1 MKQKNLETIL
11 YSTVGVAAMF
21 VVMVAFYVVI
31 HSLKLRL
38 DVTAEKTHTLSAG
51 SKRILGKLD
60 SRVTVRFY
68 CTQADNAM
76 PPALRTYAQHIEDM
90 LAEYKEAAHGH
101 IVIQKLDPKP
111 DSDAEDSAR
120 LNGVLGQPM
129 GPFGSDKIYLGV
141 VVSLL
146 DQKFA
151 LPWLPPEREQLLE
164 YDLSRAISRVVNRT
178 PPVVGIMTG
187 LPVFGQP
194 FKSMMNRGDHVEEA
208 WAFVTEL
215 KKDFTLRDVP
225 MTSTNID
232 DQIKVLMVVHPRNI
246 TDATQYAI
254 DQFVLRGG
262 KLVAFLDPYAY
273 FDLVH
278 DQKTQKFQV
287 VGETY
292 GQSTMD
298 KLLNA
303 WGLTMDIDKVAADT
317 SFASRNNQNGS
328 IMPTLL
334 MVTRAGIDEKDVV
347 TSQIDNLLFPF
358 AGAFTGKP
366 AAGLKETVLV
376 KCSPN
381 SQLVEGMIATSA
393 PEQILRDFKPAN
405 EEFALAVHLSGK
417 FKTAFPNGRP
427 KDDEGKE
434 TVKDPGQLKES
445 NGSGDVVL
453 VSDSDILNDKICV
466 RIENVMGRNI
476 PRPLNGNLNFVQ
488 SLVEQ
493 FSGDDDLISSRS
505 RASMN
510 RPFTRLKDMQAKAGK
525 QWEQKIQVLETQQR
539 ETERKIKELQM
550 HNKDVGGGQDLIL
563 SPEQQKELDN
573 YQKTRIAATK
583 DLKQVRRNLDQDTNA
598 LEFWTKVVNISAM
611 PVLVAVSGLG
621 LSVIKLKRRAAK

>member
-11 YSTVGVAAMF
+11 YSTAGVAAMF
-21 VVMVAFYVVI
+21 VVMVAFYIVI
-31 HSLKLRL
+31 HSLKLRF
-38 DVTAEKTHTLSAG
+38 DVTAEKAHTLSPG
-51 SKRILGKLD
+51 TKRILSKLD
-60 SRVTVRFY
+60 SRITVRFY
-68 CTQADNAM
+68 CTQGDNAM
-76 PPALRTYAQHIEDM
+76 PPVLRTYAQHIEDM

-101 IVIQKLDPKP
+101 LVIQKLDPQP
-111 DSDAEDSAR
+111 DSDVEDSAR
-120 LNGVLGQPM
+120 LNGVLGQAT
-129 GPFGSDKIYLGV
+129 GPFGRDKIYLGV

-178 PPVVGIMTG
+178 PPVVGIMSG

-194 FKSMMNRGDHVEEA
+194 FKSMMNRGDRVEEA

-215 KKDFTLRDVP
+215 KKDFTLKDVP
-225 MTSTNID
+225 MTSTRID

-246 TDATQYAI
+246 TAATQYAI

-278 DQKTQKFQV
+278 DQKTQNFQV
-287 VGETY
+287 AGETY
-292 GQSTMD
+292 GQSTFD
-298 KLLNA
+298 KLLPA
-303 WGLTMDIDKVAADT
+303 WGLTMDIDKVAADM

-328 IMPTLL
+328 VMPTLL

-358 AGAFTGKP
+358 PGAFTGKP

-376 KCSPN
+376 KCSAN

-393 PEQILRDFKPAN
+393 AEQILRDFRPAN
-405 EEFALAVHLSGK
+405 EEYALAVHLTGK

-434 TVKDPGQLKES
+434 TIKDPGQLKES

-466 RIENVMGRNI
+466 RMENVMGRNV
-476 PRPLNGNLNFVQ
+476 PHPLNGNLNFVQ

-510 RPFTRLKDMQAKAGK
+510 RPFTRVKDMAAKAGK
-525 QWEQKIQVLETQQR
+525 QWEQKIQVLETRQR
-539 ETERKIKELQM
+539 EMERKIKELQM
-550 HNKDVGGGQDLIL
+550 NNKEGGGQDLIL
-563 SPEQQKELDN
+563 SPEQQKELDD
-573 YQKTRIAATK
+573 YQKTRIAVTK
-583 DLKQVRRNLDQDTNA
+583 DLKQVRRNLDRDTDA

-621 LSVIKLKRRAAK
+621 LSVVKLKRRAAK